1 MLHKEMIVDYL
12 NTPVGKIPVVPG
24 SLNFKDFLGTAK
36 VRLNVGRMK
45 YSINPGLYA
54 VGKPKKNSP
63 VMVTANYK
71 LTFDAL
77 RKELENI
84 NAWILVLDTRGIN
97 VWCAAG
103 KGTFGTKELVNRIKE
118 TGLEKIVNHRK
129 LLVPQLGAV
138 GVSAHEI
145 KKISGFKVI
154 YGPIKAKDIPEFI
167 QAGYKANE
175 KMRSVGFNTWERLVL
190 TPLEFVQGFK
200 YIFILM
206 VVFFI
211 LSGLNSSGFALNIM
225 AKSGMLAIIALMT
238 AYITGTI
245 LTPLFLPILTAKA
258 FASKGANMVIPVFIL
273 MFQFFPDF
281 QTMALVEKISW
292 FFIMAPISSF
302 FAMNFTGA
310 STYTSLSGVKKEM
323 KYAVPLQIIS
333 FAIGFVLWMVK
344 RFV

>member
-1 MLHKEMIVDYL
+1 MLHKELILDYID
-12 NTPVGKIPVVPG
+12 TPMGRIPVVPN
-24 SLNFKDFLGTAK
+24 SLNFQDLLSTLK

-45 YSINPGLYA
+45 YSVEPGLYA
-54 VGKPKKNSP
+54 VGQPDENAP

-71 LTFDAL
+71 LSFDAL

-84 NAWILVLDTRGIN
+84 NAWILVLDTKGIN

-118 TGLEKIVNHRK
+118 TGLDKIVNHRK

-138 GVSAHEI
+138 GVSAHEV
-145 KKISGFKVI
+145 KDISGFKVI
-154 YGPIKAKDIPEFI
+154 YGPIRAKDIPEFI
-167 QAGYKANE
+167 QSGYKATD
-175 KMRSVGFNTWERLVL
+175 KMRAVLFNTWDRLVL

-206 VVFFI
+206 VVFFV
-211 LSGLNSSGFALNIM
+211 LSGLHSSGLSLNM
-225 AKSGMLAIIALMT
+225 MLNTGKLSIIALMT
-238 AYITGTI
+238 AYIAGTI
-245 LTPLFLPILTAKA
+245 LTPLFLPLLTTPTFAAKG
-258 FASKGANMVIPVFIL
+258 FYVMVPLYAIMYQVF
-273 MFQFFPDF
+273 PEF
-281 QTMALVEKISW
+281 QTISLVEKFGW
-292 FFIMAPISSF
+292 FFILAPISSF

-323 KYAVPLQIIS
+323 KYAVPIQIIS
-333 FAIGFVLWMVK
+333 FVIGFILWIVK

>member
-1 MLHKEMIVDYL
+1 MLHKEMIIDYI
-12 NTPVGKIPVVPG
+12 NTPIGKIPVVPR
-24 SLNFKDFLGTAK
+24 SLNFKDFLGTVK

-54 VGKPKKNSP
+54 VGKPEKNSP

-84 NAWILVLDTRGIN
+84 NAWILVLDTKGIN

-138 GVSAHEI
+138 GTSAHEV
-145 KKISGFKVI
+145 KNISGFKVI
-154 YGPIKAKDIPEFI
+154 YGPVRSKDIPEFI
-167 QAGYKANE
+167 QSGYKATEN
-175 KMRSVGFNTWERLVL
+175 MRKVRFNTLDRLL
-190 TPLEFVQGFK
+190 LAPLEFVQGFK

-206 VVFFI
+206 IVFFI
-211 LSGLNSSGFALNIM
+211 LSGLNPSGISFNLMLEA
-225 AKSGMLAIIALMT
+225 GMLTIIALMT

-245 LTPLFLPILTAKA
+245 LTSLFLPILTAKA
-258 FASKGANMVIPVFIL
+258 FASKGACMIIPVFIL

-333 FAIGFVLWMVK
+333 FAIGFILWVVK

>member
-1 MLHKEMIVDYL
+1 MLHKEMIIDYI
-12 NTPVGKIPVVPG
+12 NTPIGKIPVVPR

-45 YSINPGLYA
+45 YSIHPGLYA
-54 VGKPKKNSP
+54 VGKPDKNSP

-84 NAWILVLDTRGIN
+84 NAWILVLDTKGIN

-138 GVSAHEI
+138 GVSAHEV
-145 KKISGFKVI
+145 KNLSGFKVT
-154 YGPIKAKDIPEFI
+154 YGPIKSKDIPGFI

-175 KMRSVGFNTWERLVL
+175 KMRIVRFNSWERLVL

-211 LSGLNSSGFALNIM
+211 LSGLNSSGFSVNMMLNT
-225 AKSGMLAIIALMT
+225 GMLSILALMT
-238 AYITGTI
+238 AYIAGTI
-245 LTPLFLPILTAKA
+245 LSPLLLPILATPA
-258 FASKGANMVIPVFIL
+258 FAAKGTLVMIL
-273 MFQFFPDF
+273 IYPIMYQIFPEFQ
-281 QTMALVEKISW
+281 AISLVEKISW

-310 STYTSLSGVKKEM
+310 STFTSLSGVKKEM

-333 FAIGFVLWMVK
+333 FVFGFVLWVVK

>member
-1 MLHKEMIVDYL
+1 MLYEELIIDQID
-12 NTPVGKIPVVPG
+12 TPIGEIPVVPRL
-24 SLNFKDFLGTAK
+24 LNFKDFLGTLM

-45 YSINPGLYA
+45 YSIEPGLYA
-54 VGKPKKNSP
+54 VGQPDENAP
-63 VMVTANYK
+63 VMVTTNYK

-77 RKELENI
+77 RKELDNI
-84 NAWILVLDTRGIN
+84 NAWILVLDTKGIN

-103 KGTFGTKELVNRIKE
+103 KGTFGTKELVKRIKKTE
-118 TGLEKIVNHRK
+118 LEKVVNHRK

-138 GVSAHEI
+138 GVSAHEV
-145 KKISGFKVI
+145 KNISGFKVI
-154 YGPIKAKDIPEFI
+154 YGPIRAEDIPEFLDSDN
-167 QAGYKANE
+167 KATD
-175 KMRSVGFNTWERLVL
+175 KMRVVRFNIWDRLVL

-211 LSGLNSSGFALNIM
+211 LSGLYSSGFSVYTMIET
-225 AKSGMLAIIALMT
+225 GMLSVVALIT
-238 AYITGTI
+238 AYIAGTI
-245 LTPLFLPILTAKA
+245 LTPLLLPLLPTPA
-258 FASKGANMVIPVFIL
+258 FAAKGFSIMIPIYAIMYQVFPE
-273 MFQFFPDF
+273 FQNIS
-281 QTMALVEKISW
+281 LVEKFSW

-333 FAIGFVLWMVK
+333 FVIGFILWMVK
-344 RFV
+344 KFI

>member
-1 MLHKEMIVDYL
+1 MLQKELIVDYI
-12 NTPVGKIPVVPG
+12 NTPLGKIPVVPR
-24 SLNFKDFLGTAK
+24 SLNFKDVLGTVK

-54 VGKPKKNSP
+54 IGQPNENAP

-77 RKELENI
+77 RKELEKI
-84 NAWILVLDTRGIN
+84 NAWILVLDTNGIN

-118 TGLEKIVNHRK
+118 SGLEKIVNHRK

-138 GVSAHEI
+138 GVSAHEV
-145 KKISGFKVI
+145 KNISGFKVI
-154 YGPIKAKDIPEFI
+154 YGPIRAKDIPEYI
-167 QAGYKANE
+167 QSGYKATAE
-175 KMRSVGFNTWERLVL
+175 MRAVRFNTLDRLLL

-206 VVFFI
+206 VVFFV
-211 LSGLNSSGFALNIM
+211 LSGLNSSGFSINMMLNTGWL
-225 AKSGMLAIIALMT
+225 SVIALMT
-238 AYITGTI
+238 AYISGTI
-245 LTPLFLPILTAKA
+245 LTPLFLPILAAKA
-258 FASKGANMVIPVFIL
+258 FASKGVWMIIPVFIL
-273 MFQFFPDF
+273 MFQLFPEF
-281 QTMALVEKISW
+281 QTISLVEKISW
-292 FFIMAPISSF
+292 LFIMAPISSF

-323 KYAVPLQIIS
+323 KYAVPIQIIS
-333 FAIGFVLWMVK
+333 FVSGFVLWVIK